1 MKDSGETKNEKAPG
15 RWQKHKGWALGL
27 KDRGPVKPSRRP
39 ERPIETKDTND
50 NEQLKASVHLPLKGQ
65 AENRNVPFVY
75 VDLMQML
82 HRFFRDSLYG
92 KGKDPGGVQGYLPDR
107 CLYDNDA
114 IKSMELGFLPSSEAL
129 DRHLKNGFG
138 EASLDV
144 PIFPCITIPLRTNG
158 ADGPIMGFR
167 FLYSEDLQDG
177 KESKQK
183 YLYRPGL
190 AVPDGFVN
198 IRDVMDNPHLDD
210 EGFDGLPLDNLII
223 VEDEF
228 DALHCHAQGMANVVG
243 IGSDK
248 INAGQVED
256 ALKRGYNSFTFVAH
270 SDSAKLEAI
279 RVLLNAQAS
288 SVYVCELPAI
298 DGMKAGP
305 DSFILKEGID
315 AFKKEVAGAVAYY
328 EFWAN
333 GIIRKYGALED
344 ESKKLNRIQLCL
356 FTEDIVERGTYI
368 RSEMHHKRFIFLFE
382 EALKRYGIEQEELIE
397 TYEKAHG
404 ARIKKQQ
411 KNEWYRCLDEA
422 QKMPLDQSIKRVK
435 EGIESIESITFQLK

>member
-1 MKDSGETKNEKAPG
+1 MKDSEETK
-15 RWQKHKGWALGL
+15 
-27 KDRGPVKPSRRP
+27 
-39 ERPIETKDTND
+39 ETKDTND
-50 NEQLKASVHLPLKGQ
+50 NEQLKASVRLPRKGQ
-65 AENRNVPFVY
+65 TEKENVPFAY
-75 VDLMQML
+75 VDLMQKT
-82 HRFFRDSLYG
+82 HRFFRDSLDG
-92 KGKDPGGVQGYLPDR
+92 KGKEAGVALDYLHGRGYDKDTIR
-107 CLYDNDA
+107 
-114 IKSMELGFLPSSEAL
+114 SMGLGFLTDREAL
-129 DRHLKNGFG
+129 NLHLKNNGFG
-138 EASLDV
+138 DPSIDV
-144 PIFPCITIPLRTNG
+144 PISPCITIPLRVNG
-158 ADGPIMGFR
+158 PDGYIMGFR
-167 FLYSEDLQDG
+167 LLYIDYSEDLQDG

-183 YLYRPGL
+183 YLYRTGL
-190 AVPDGFVN
+190 DMPDGFVN
-198 IRDVMDNPHLDD
+198 IRDVFSNP
-210 EGFDGLPLDNLII
+210 EELII
-223 VEDEF
+223 VEDELE
-228 DALHCHAQGMANVVG
+228 ALVAWEEGMSNVVG
-243 IGSDK
+243 IGSNR
-248 INAGQVED
+248 INTGQVED
-256 ALKRGYNSFTFVAH
+256 ALKRGYDRFTLVVH

-298 DGMKAGP
+298 DGMKDGP
-305 DSFILKEGID
+305 NTFIMKEGID

-422 QKMPLDQSIKRVK
+422 QNMPLDQPIKRVK